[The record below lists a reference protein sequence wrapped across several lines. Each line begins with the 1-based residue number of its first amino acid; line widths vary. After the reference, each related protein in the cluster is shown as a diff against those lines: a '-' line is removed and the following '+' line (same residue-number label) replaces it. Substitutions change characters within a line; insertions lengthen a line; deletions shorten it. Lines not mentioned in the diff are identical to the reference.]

1 MDQQQKR
8 ILAIVLIIVIGVGTG
23 VTVFLVVGTGGYETP
38 GVSGVDDDRMIK
50 IGLLG
55 GLTEIQGEGN
65 YRGAWLAAHEI
76 NSGGGVQVNG
86 ETYYIGLAKQDTD
99 ESNPQLDVSKGVAAA
114 EKILEVDGAEYIVGG
129 FRTESLKAY
138 LEVVMDAKKLFIG
151 TGASTDSFCQNVLDN
166 YDRYKYWFRIMP
178 INSTVLGGEVFTF
191 LGYMDA
197 VLEGMTG
204 KTINKAAIIREDLDW
219 TLPMDAALNA
229 LLEPALG
236 IELMTDIAYPI
247 TATATDFTTYWNQID
262 DTGAQIVIPIVS
274 AQGGIHMMK
283 QYSAIQPGCVV
294 IGIDVQSQLD
304 SYWDDTAGGC
314 EFETIMQPLVRTNK
328 TGISIEYWDAFQDKW
343 GDAPLYTASGAYDA
357 VNLIAWAIE
366 ESQSFDQ
373 DTLVAKIEGVNAQ
386 NPLTDFSAMANKL
399 AFTSSHDLLEGW
411 PYGVTLFG
419 QWQDGEKICV
429 PTSGFIYPDSIATG
443 TYQLPDWEGWE
454 ING

>member
-8 ILAIVLIIVIGVGTG
+8 ILAIVLIIVIGIGTG
-23 VTVFLVVGTGGYETP
+23 VTVFLVVGSGGYETP

-99 ESNPQLDVSKGVAAA
+99 ESNPQVDVSKGVAAA
-114 EKILEVDGAEYIVGG
+114 EKLLEVDGAEYIVGG

-178 INSTVLGGEVFTF
+178 INSTALGGEVFTF

-197 VLEGMTG
+197 VLEMMTG

-219 TLPMDAALNA
+219 TLPMDAALRT
-229 LLEPALG
+229 LLEPA
-236 IELMTDIAYPI
+236 
-247 TATATDFTTYWNQID
+247 
-262 DTGAQIVIPIVS
+262 
-274 AQGGIHMMK
+274 
-283 QYSAIQPGCVV
+283 
-294 IGIDVQSQLD
+294 
-304 SYWDDTAGGC
+304 
-314 EFETIMQPLVRTNK
+314 
-328 TGISIEYWDAFQDKW
+328 
-343 GDAPLYTASGAYDA
+343 
-357 VNLIAWAIE
+357 
-366 ESQSFDQ
+366 
-373 DTLVAKIEGVNAQ
+373 
-386 NPLTDFSAMANKL
+386 
-399 AFTSSHDLLEGW
+399 
-411 PYGVTLFG
+411 
-419 QWQDGEKICV
+419 
-429 PTSGFIYPDSIATG
+429 
-443 TYQLPDWEGWE
+443 
-454 ING
+454 